1 MEIFEWVKDVEKI
14 YEDLIEKAKNEN
26 LDELENLRTEQ
37 ESIMEK
43 KIVTFREL
51 VGSALESLSKSLEN
65 ENLFIK
71 KKLKDFKKKMENS
84 YNDNK
89 ENLIKLIIKD
99 IGFDF

>member
-1 MEIFEWVKDVEKI
+1 MEIFEWVKDVERI

-26 LDELENLRTEQ
+26 LAELENLRTEQ

-71 KKLKDFKKKMENS
+71 KKLKDFKKKMETS

-89 ENLIKLIIKD
+89 ENLIELIIKD